1 MIHASR
7 SSVPDPE
14 CVRESVRRVRGG
26 RSLFG
31 MAALIAF
38 ALSTLAPAR
47 THAAAPDTG
56 ALVDY
61 GFKGFTLGLETGLA
75 VGYLSTGDRWER
87 PEWRKVVLGMGIG
100 ALAGMT
106 VGMIISVADYG
117 ERAVPVGYYVLRDAN
132 YGTWIGAAMGAIVGM
147 LLWVDD
153 GHPRDV
159 VRGAAY
165 GTLFGAVAGIAF
177 GIIEGK
183 SATPERG
190 YRYDYDWS
198 FSVAPTD
205 SVRSPGVAAVVG
217 RRF

>member
-1 MIHASR
+1 MIHASL
-7 SSVPDPE
+7 SSVPGP
-14 CVRESVRRVRGG
+14 CMVRRRLFQ
-26 RSLFG
+26 RSSSSRASLG
-31 MAALIAF
+31 IAALFAF

-47 THAAAPDTG
+47 THAAAPDVG

-61 GFKGFTLGLETGLA
+61 GFKGFTLGLEVGLA
-75 VGYLSTGDRWER
+75 VGYLSTGDRYEHQ
-87 PEWRKVVLGMGIG
+87 EWRKIVLGMGIG

-106 VGMIISVADYG
+106 TGMIIAVADYSG
-117 ERAVPVGYYVLRDAN
+117 RGGVPVGYYVLRDAN

-165 GTLFGAVAGIAF
+165 GTLFGAIAGVAF
-177 GIIEGK
+177 GIIEGRNA
-183 SATPERG
+183 SPVRG
-190 YRYDYDWS
+190 YSNDWRL
-198 FSVAPTD
+198 SVAPTD
-205 SVRSPGVAAVVG
+205 SVRSPGVAAVLA